1 MTNTN
6 RVQNKQQTKS
16 KKQTKP
22 KKQIVDFSVA
32 NLSEN
37 ALHQYSSELLEILL
51 RDRTTSFYT
60 KKKKNIIWAN
70 DNYAEYG
77 EKYGATCQMTP
88 DLMTGDRGN
97 LIVPRA
103 LKSKE
108 QQKER
113 TKSKAEVFTPSW
125 VVKKQNDEL
134 DANYQQDDLPIYVS
148 RTWLEITC
156 GEAPYIANR
165 YEMATGE
172 IIALNER
179 AGFLDRKLK
188 RINQEVHHKNK
199 WQKLVKIA
207 YQSSYGFEWNG
218 DSLLL
223 ARENLLLTYRDYYFD
238 KWQCEPAIDEFM
250 QIAKIISYNIFQM
263 DGLKG
268 MIPLSQKAD
277 TTTYHQADLFDKT
290 QAKTSMT
297 HHGQMVKVKDWKT
310 KQMVDFME

>member
-1 MTNTN
+1 MTDTAKT
-6 RVQNKQQTKS
+6 QDELEQYPIDLT
-16 KKQTKP
+16 
-22 KKQIVDFSVA
+22 VA

-37 ALHQYSSELLEILL
+37 ALYQYSSELLEILL
-51 RDRTTSFYT
+51 RDRTASFYA

-70 DNYAEYG
+70 DNYADHG
-77 EKYGATCQMTP
+77 EKYGKNCQMTP
-88 DLMTGDRGN
+88 DLITGDKGN

-108 QQKER
+108 RQKER

-134 DANYQQDDLPIYVS
+134 DKNYQDDDLSTYIA

-165 YEMATGE
+165 YEMETGE
-172 IIALNER
+172 IITLHER
-179 AGFLDRKLK
+179 VGFLDRKLK
-188 RINQEVHHKNK
+188 RINQEINHKQK
-199 WQKLVKIA
+199 WQKLIKIA

-238 KWQCEPAIDEFM
+238 QWQYEPSVDELI
-250 QIAKIISYNIFQM
+250 QIATIISYNIFQM

-268 MIPLSQKAD
+268 VIPLSQRTEIAD
-277 TTTYHQADLFDKT
+277 SYQADLFAEIKT
-290 QAKTSMT
+290 KSIST
-297 HHGQMVKVKDWKT
+297 HSHMVKVKDWKT
-310 KQMVDFME
+310 KQLVDFMEKQS